1 MPDSPT
7 EPLKKEA
14 EPTNGVDL
22 ETRFFINK
30 IIGILGLITA
40 AIGIIG
46 EFAGWWN
53 DIGIVLTVSGLVA
66 TLYSAMDT
74 NGKAALAGHAT
85 THANLRLMRDD
96 QRSMLAKQD
105 RMIDGLDRIATIL
118 DERLPPST

>member
-1 MPDSPT
+1 MPERPT

-14 EPTNGVDL
+14 ARTKGVDL

-85 THANLRLMRDD
+85 THANLRLMRE
-96 QRSMLAKQD
+96 KQD
-105 RMIDGLDRIATIL
+105 RMIDSLDRIATIL
-118 DERLPPST
+118 DERLPPSA